1 VFQLHKKMNALAAR
15 FSKKCSPIYTY
26 TFQATAVVEPCDSSC
41 QSKQNL
47 KPSSPRFPL
56 QRQKAELRCPQPIC
70 VKIDMPRFVTQN
82 PVTNLLENRIVRA
95 RTKEPVICRPDQ
107 FRNDQHLQLKIQT
120 EGPTNES
127 KNGVRPMPSNFL
139 PTESINKMPEQ
150 SGMFLLF
157 RNEEFQRFVIGGIVW
172 DLSRRAREQKIALTT
187 FTQLK
192 VRQRARKRT
201 LR

>member
-1 VFQLHKKMNALAAR
+1 MFQLDKKMNALAAR
-15 FSKKCSPIYTY
+15 FSKKCSPIYAY
-26 TFQATAVVEPCDSSC
+26 AFQATAVVEPRDSSC
-41 QSKQNL
+41 QRKQNL

-70 VKIDMPRFVTQN
+70 MKIDVPRFVTQN
-82 PVTNLLENRIVRA
+82 PVTNLLENGIMRA
-95 RTKEPVICRPDQ
+95 RTKEAVIYRPDQ

-120 EGPTNES
+120 ERPTNES
-127 KNGVRPMPSNFL
+127 KNGVRPMPANFL

-157 RNEEFQRFVIGGIVW
+157 RDEEFQRFVIGCIVW
-172 DLSRRAREQKIALTT
+172 DLSRCAREQKIALTT

>member
-1 VFQLHKKMNALAAR
+1 MFQLHKKLNALAAR
-15 FSKKCSPIYTY
+15 FSKKRTPIYAY
-26 TFQATAVVEPCDSSC
+26 AFQTTAVVEPRDSSC

-56 QRQKAELRCPQPIC
+56 QRQKAELRCPQPIR
-70 VKIDMPRFVTQN
+70 VKRDMPRFVTQDL
-82 PVTNLLENRIVRA
+82 VANLLENPIMRA

-120 EGPTNES
+120 ERPTNES
-127 KNGVRPMPSNFL
+127 KKGMRPVPSNSL
-139 PTESINKMPEQ
+139 PTESINKMAEQ

-157 RNEEFQRFVIGGIVW
+157 RNEEFQCFVISCIVR
-172 DLSRRAREQKIALTT
+172 DLSSRPREQKIA
-187 FTQLK
+187 FTAFAQLK
-192 VRQRARKRT
+192 VRQRARQRT

>member
-1 VFQLHKKMNALAAR
+1 MNALATR
-15 FSKKCSPIYTY
+15 FSKKCSPIYAY
-26 TFQATAVVEPCDSSC
+26 AFQATAVVEPCDSGC

-82 PVTNLLENRIVRA
+82 PVTNLLENRIMRA

-127 KNGVRPMPSNFL
+127 
-139 PTESINKMPEQ
+139 INKMPEQ

-157 RNEEFQRFVIGGIVW
+157 RNEEFQRFVIGCIVW